1 LKFVKVFTTE
11 TYKGAV
17 IVQKIGRVRRF
28 MSIKE
33 NIVTEVYKDVISPIA
48 KQIGSTAGEVA
59 KLILAP
65 IYQPTKLLNNRIDK
79 CFERISKKVPKDKL
93 MEAAPNISI
102 PTIQGLALNQD
113 DTLIGEMFF
122 NILMSSVDKRQQKF
136 NSPAFPK
143 ILEQLTRDECLFLV
157 LLNKQTYKIHQE
169 QDFDAERN
177 IFYNGREILN
187 ELPIE
192 KFDYPDNIW
201 LYSDHLNHLN
211 LAGCWQYKNQE
222 PIFSDQIITEQNG
235 AFSATRRQQTGV
247 QIFSEFKLTKFGK
260 MFCKVCVSEKCDEF
274 IK

>member
-1 LKFVKVFTTE
+1 MKFVKVFTTE

-48 KQIGSTAGEVA
+48 KQIGSTTGEVA

-247 QIFSEFKLTKFGK
+247 QIFSELKLTKFGK